1 MMNYVGIF
9 VLVIMYHEYSSVS
22 IVKFILGEIIMELK
36 DALRRFRKYAKITQR
51 QAAKAANTSERMYQ
65 EYEYGKA
72 VPALSYMISLADYY
86 DVSLDYLVGR
96 SEDPARH

>member
-1 MMNYVGIF
+1 
-9 VLVIMYHEYSSVS
+9 
-22 IVKFILGEIIMELK
+22 MELK
-36 DALRRFRKYAKITQR
+36 EALRRFRKYMKITQK
-51 QAAKAANTSERMYQ
+51 QAAKAAHVSERVYQ